1 MKMALVPLTLVVVFL
16 TGNSLNWLKGEQP
29 RKVYPRLTTQE
40 ICASEAALRHKHCQP
55 SHWRSMVLQHH

>member
-1 MKMALVPLTLVVVFL
+1 MKKALVPLTLVVVFL

-29 RKVYPRLTTQE
+29 RKTFPRPTIQE

-55 SHWRSMVLQHH
+55 NHWRSMFLQQH